1 MKEARRR
8 EMRLDTWNSFHAFL
22 LGIAYDCEESYWPL
36 LRDSFRCKDKGRA
49 KDKNKSEETRRKDDH
64 ETGAA
69 FPRLRSIFS
78 GIAYVDGKEQANRR
92 KARDK
97 FNEVEARPHSLAE
110 WLDAFAD
117 LAAASGPTVPSCAVR
132 SRLRHV
138 IRNDRIVERLMAVL
152 RFRSSGEFDP
162 DPAKL
167 LAHRITRLEL
177 RNQEIWSRRQA
188 SSK

>member
-1 MKEARRR
+1 
-8 EMRLDTWNSFHAFL
+8 MRLDTWNSFHAFL
-22 LGIAYDCEESYWPL
+22 IGIAYDYQVYYRPL
-36 LRDSFRCKDKGRA
+36 LRDSFRCKDQDRA
-49 KDKNKSEETRRKDDH
+49 KDKSKSEETRRKDDH

-69 FPRLRSIFS
+69 SSASPRSGRSIFA
-78 GIAYVDGKEQANRR
+78 GIAYVDGRSEKEQANKRN
-92 KARDK
+92 ARVK
-97 FNEVEARPHSLAE
+97 FNEVEARPHSISE

-177 RNQEIWSRRQA
+177 RSQEIWSRRQP